1 MTTGGIQSAQI
12 TYKGLN
18 KGPYPVVF
26 DIRLHG
32 RALSRSTRRRA
43 QTTSYLSGA
52 PRSRPWP
59 AVFSP
64 MISGR
69 RWACARTTTATRP
82 GYYATG
88 PQFGATHGHRRS
100 NSAPLAAPP
109 IRCCR
114 RPIIRFTS
122 AAMSARCRSRRRSA
136 AFARSPCPTVR
147 GFARSHRDPQ
157 HRRVGHGR
165 EPGKRARRFLGSSW
179 VGGYQNLFA
188 QADYYH
194 IDVDRSGLISQ

>member
-18 KGPYPVVF
+18 KGPYPVVLRHPAIWTRPF
-26 DIRLHG
+26 TLDEATGSNDIIFVG
-32 RALSRSTRRRA
+32 RASIQTVASSIFANDFRSALGVRSNDDRYSAGVLRDRAAIRRD
-43 QTTSYLSGA
+43 
-52 PRSRPWP
+52 
-59 AVFSP
+59 
-64 MISGR
+64 
-69 RWACARTTTATRP
+69 AR
-82 GYYATG
+82 
-88 PQFGATHGHRRS
+88 HRRS

-136 AFARSPCPTVR
+136 AFARSPCTTVR

-165 EPGKRARRFLGSSW
+165 EPGKRARRFLGSSS